1 MIHFQDASDIRFE
14 NNIVFGNNRAP
25 FCNDL
30 MKINRSGDPYYP
42 RRIRILGNVFYNHP
56 QVLGND
62 LIDSVRPGEIEI
74 SDNIFFSD
82 LGVSEAQNFITL
94 KREVTGTSVPPDAQ
108 SPRFRVCRN
117 IFLSYEGRTDQAML
131 NFGEDGVSTY
141 ELTDVLVENNLFIG
155 DSANP
160 QAAPFQFKGTK
171 GVTVRSNTVV
181 GDMPGTAYAF
191 LIGTTGTNP
200 IVEDLFIYNNV
211 FADPTGTMGSQ
222 FLGTFGSVN
231 LGTIELDRN
240 LFWNDGNA
248 LPGAGAIVPADDVNR
263 IVADPLL
270 ETNQQG
276 IVLPKWD
283 TTNHRFSS
291 GSTTIREEFERLV
304 EGYGALGAGSPA
316 IDAADPAHAPAD
328 DILGRVRDGSPDL
341 GAYEFATATGI
352 GQTPVETRFLLSQNV
367 PNPFAGSSIVFF
379 ELVAP
384 DDVYLALYDV
394 RGRKV
399 RTLVDARLPAGR
411 HPVTLQAEG
420 LPGGVYFYRLRV
432 GGEGGREE
440 VRRCA
445 VLR

>member
-1 MIHFQDASDIRFE
+1 
-14 NNIVFGNNRAP
+14 
-25 FCNDL
+25 
-30 MKINRSGDPYYP
+30 
-42 RRIRILGNVFYNHP
+42 
-56 QVLGND
+56 
-62 LIDSVRPGEIEI
+62 
-74 SDNIFFSD
+74 
-82 LGVSEAQNFITL
+82 
-94 KREVTGTSVPPDAQ
+94 
-108 SPRFRVCRN
+108 
-117 IFLSYEGRTDQAML
+117 ML

-248 LPGAGAIVPADDVNR
+248 LPDAGAIVPADDVNR